1 MEGGVISEVGIGQ
14 LFGLFNIVAGLLLV
28 AALLTFGGG
37 LVSYFGRLALAKRD
51 ESLITMQ
58 WGVRLM
64 FVLVLMLGIVE
75 FIQLHTALVLQ
86 LLAVAVLI
94 GLIYT
99 IMLVVKSSGE
109 SEDKH

>member
-1 MEGGVISEVGIGQ
+1 MEGGVISEVGVGQ

-28 AALLTFGGG
+28 AARLTLGAG

-64 FVLVLMLGIVE
+64 FVLVWSLCS
-75 FIQLHTALVLQ
+75 FIPRS
-86 LLAVAVLI
+86 
-94 GLIYT
+94 Y
-99 IMLVVKSSGE
+99 SSC
-109 SEDKH
+109 SRSRSLSDLYIPL